1 MVLHADIVAAQ
12 EKLSANSVAVRMES
26 RVLFVMARENK
37 IAQKSSIGGKADEK
51 GVEES
56 SQCPAD
62 IGTDIRCPAGDERV
76 GRG

>member
-1 MVLHADIVAAQ
+1 MYGMWRKRKSV
-12 EKLSANSVAVRMES
+12 EKSPKMGEQNCT
-26 RVLFVMARENK
+26 
-37 IAQKSSIGGKADEK
+37 KSSIGGKADEK